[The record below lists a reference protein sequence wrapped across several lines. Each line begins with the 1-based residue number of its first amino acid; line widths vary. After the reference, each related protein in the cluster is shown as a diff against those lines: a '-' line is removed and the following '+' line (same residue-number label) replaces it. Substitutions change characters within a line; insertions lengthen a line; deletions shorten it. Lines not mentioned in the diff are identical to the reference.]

1 MNLLKGDQF
10 LQTNYFHRSAKSIF
24 NHFLT
29 ACDVLHWYCACNVQC
44 NTETFRT
51 AVSYLTVVDAS
62 ERISNIFPSDKA
74 GFSLFLCLMV
84 CIRKI
89 FTSLNNN
96 MIYYFYCFF
105 LHHNSFPFKDRRHK
119 QLECKL
125 NPPPILIF

>member
-1 MNLLKGDQF
+1 MLLLEQVKTRPHNFVLYVNLLNGDQF

-74 GFSLFLCLMV
+74 GFSLFFMFNGLYQEDFD
-84 CIRKI
+84 I
-89 FTSLNNN
+89 F
-96 MIYYFYCFF
+96 
-105 LHHNSFPFKDRRHK
+105 
-119 QLECKL
+119 E
-125 NPPPILIF
+125 

>member
-1 MNLLKGDQF
+1 MLLLEQVKTRPHNFVLYVNLLNGDQF

-62 ERISNIFPSDKA
+62 ERISNIFPSVKA
-74 GFSLFLCLMV
+74 GFSLFFMFNGLYQEDFY
-84 CIRKI
+84 I
-89 FTSLNNN
+89 F
-96 MIYYFYCFF
+96 
-105 LHHNSFPFKDRRHK
+105 
-119 QLECKL
+119 E
-125 NPPPILIF
+125 